1 MFCATCGQA
10 MPEGTKV
17 CGNCGAVNATASP
30 GDTAAG
36 VPPAPGTGDAPRPAA
51 PAYGAAAVAAGPS
64 TNTLINRLVARVKAI
79 LLAPKIEWPVIA
91 GEATTPSDI
100 YLRYVAPLVAIGA
113 IASFIG
119 TTVVGM
125 PLPMLGTIRI
135 GVAAGL
141 AGAILHFVLT
151 FVAVFVVAFI
161 VDALAPTFGGQ
172 KDSLRAL
179 KVTAY
184 SFTPAWVAA
193 ILMIVPALGVIAGL
207 IGLYGL
213 YLMYVGLP
221 VLMRAPA
228 DKALGYT
235 VVVVLCAIVLSIVVS
250 VVSNVALGGFGT
262 QAL

>member
-10 MPEGTKV
+10 MPEGTTV
-17 CGNCGAVNATASP
+17 CGNCGAANPAGPRDTGPIPPPGMKAGSSP
-30 GDTAAG
+30 
-36 VPPAPGTGDAPRPAA
+36 PA
-51 PAYGAAAVAAGPS
+51 PAYGAAALGATPS
-64 TNTLINRLVARVKAI
+64 TSALVNRLVARVKAI
-79 LLAPKIEWPVIA
+79 LLTPKTEWPVIA
-91 GEATTPSDI
+91 AEATAPADI
-100 YLRYVAPLVAIGA
+100 YLRYVAPLVAIGV

-119 TTVVGM
+119 TTVVGI
-125 PLPMLGTIRI
+125 PLPLLGTIRI
-135 GVAAGL
+135 GVASGL
-141 AGAILHFVLT
+141 AAALLHFVLT
-151 FVAVFVVAFI
+151 FVAVFVVALI

-193 ILMIVPALGVIAGL
+193 VLTIVPALGMIAGL

-213 YLMYVGLP
+213 YLMYLGLP

-250 VVSNVALGGFGT
+250 AVSGIALGGFGT
-262 QAL
+262 RPM

>member
-17 CGNCGAVNATASP
+17 CGNCGAVNAAAGP
-30 GDTAAG
+30 GDTGAGSPPAAAAG
-36 VPPAPGTGDAPRPAA
+36 NAPPPVTPTYD
-51 PAYGAAAVAAGPS
+51 AAAMAAGPS

-91 GEATTPSDI
+91 GEATTASDI
-100 YLRYVAPLVAIGA
+100 YLRYVAPLVAIGV

-119 TTVVGM
+119 TTIVGVS
-125 PLPMLGTIRI
+125 LPMLGTVRI

-151 FVAVFVVAFI
+151 FVAVFVVALI
-161 VDALAPTFGGQ
+161 VDGLAPTFSGQ

-193 ILMIVPALGVIAGL
+193 ILMILPALGVIAGL

-235 VVVVLCAIVLSIVVS
+235 VVVVLCAIVLSIIVS